1 MTRETLSTPP
11 SNGQLEALL
20 DYLHERRNFDFRG
33 YKRASLSRRIFKR
46 MQAINVEDYQRYIEV
61 LEANPG
67 EFAELFNTI
76 LINVTS
82 LLRDPDAWEALTT
95 QVIPALIGSK
105 SSDEPVRVWSAG
117 TASGEEAYS
126 LAVLFADALG
136 EDRFRRAVKIYATD
150 ADNDALNDARH
161 GRYPE
166 RQLVE
171 AFGEERAHRFFD
183 VESGYGVFRS
193 DLRRALIFGRHDL
206 VQDPP
211 ISRIDLITCRNTLM
225 YFTSDIQQKVL
236 ASFHFALSPGGY
248 LFLGKSEALVNRT
261 QMFKVVDLRQNILRK
276 DGTATDPAML
286 TVPQPPQRQA
296 KAGRA
301 TSGRPVETV
310 FEHNPIAQVVLDSGG
325 VIALANRAARRT
337 LSIGSA
343 ELGRHLREAE
353 FSFRPTDLR
362 GPVERVLRE
371 RRQITIYDVPWQ
383 NPFSTEDPATLDIV
397 ISPLESQGGVV
408 ITFLDVTRYQHLR
421 VDLEQSRRELE
432 TAYEELQST
441 VEELETTNEEL
452 QSTNEELET
461 TNEELHSTNEE
472 LETMNEE
479 LQSTN
484 EELET
489 INNELR
495 ERSSEV
501 TELNQFLQAI
511 LGSLQSTVVVLGMQ
525 MDIKAW
531 NHQAEE
537 LWGLRADEVIGS
549 HFLNLDIGFP
559 VERLRTPIR
568 ACLAGRSER
577 EEVVRPAVN
586 RRGRA
591 ITCTVS
597 ISCLTGD
604 GSTRGVIL

>member
-1 MTRETLSTPP
+1 
-11 SNGQLEALL
+11 
-20 DYLHERRNFDFRG
+20 
-33 YKRASLSRRIFKR
+33 
-46 MQAINVEDYQRYIEV
+46 
-61 LEANPG
+61 
-67 EFAELFNTI
+67 
-76 LINVTS
+76 
-82 LLRDPDAWEALTT
+82 
-95 QVIPALIGSK
+95 
-105 SSDEPVRVWSAG
+105 
-117 TASGEEAYS
+117 
-126 LAVLFADALG
+126 
-136 EDRFRRAVKIYATD
+136 
-150 ADNDALNDARH
+150 
-161 GRYPE
+161 
-166 RQLVE
+166 
-171 AFGEERAHRFFD
+171 
-183 VESGYGVFRS
+183 
-193 DLRRALIFGRHDL
+193 L

-225 YFTSDIQQKVL
+225 YFTSDIQTKVL

-261 QMFKVVDLRQNILRK
+261 QMFKIVDLRQHILRK

-286 TVPQPPQRQA
+286 TVAQAPARQA
-296 KAGRA
+296 KSTKAAAGR
-301 TSGRPVETV
+301 PMETV
-310 FEHNPIAQVVLDSGG
+310 FEQNTIAQVVLDSGG
-325 VIALANRAARRT
+325 VIALANRAARRM

-383 NPFSTEDPATLDIV
+383 SPYSTDDPATLDIV
-397 ISPLESQGGVV
+397 ISPLESQGGVL

-421 VDLEQSRRELE
+421 IDLEQSRRELE

-495 ERSSEV
+495 ERSAEV
-501 TELNQFLQAI
+501 TELNQFLESI
-511 LGSLQSTVVVLGMQ
+511 LGSLKSAVVVLGPEME
-525 MDIKAW
+525 IRAW
-531 NHQAEE
+531 NRQAEE

-559 VERLRTPIR
+559 VEKLRTPIR
-568 ACLAGRSER
+568 SCLSGRADRSQ
-577 EEVVRPAVN
+577 VVQSAVN
-586 RRGRA
+586 RRGRQ
-591 ITCTVS
+591 IECVVD
-597 ISCLTGD
+597 ISALKAAE
-604 GSTRGVIL
+604 GSKGVILMMDAVAQGPAKGEDSEAASLASRAAADGARAAADGARVDGQPSGRESAADD